1 MANKAA
7 PKKKPEKEPA
17 KEKPGNI
24 FLTRVDI
31 ANFRGIKSISLH
43 LDETTVLIGENN
55 TSKTSILDAIQL
67 CLSRTVRGKAQFFS
81 EYDYHLADKES
92 QPLDSDPIEIKLCF
106 AERTEGEWPDEILQI
121 VGDGAQVNA
130 EGLQSVTLRITSGY
144 DVVAQD
150 FITDWDCLDLA
161 GKPLIKAK
169 QPRFLIQLQQLVPV
183 FYLAALRDAAQ
194 EFRPRSQF
202 WGPFVR
208 SVKVDPVLRKELEK
222 SLSELNQ
229 KVLDSHESFD
239 KVKERLKRTG
249 TFVPLHSTDPV
260 GIEAIPGKVF
270 DMLSRTQVLLASKT
284 GARLPIGRHGEG
296 TQSLAV
302 ICLFDAFL
310 ESQLEGKY
318 EKFAIPIIALEEPE
332 AHLHPSAI
340 QAVGRMLQEFKGQK
354 LIATH
359 SGDLISSVPLMSL
372 RRLCRKGG
380 VLTVNQVKQ
389 GTLSAEEI
397 AKLNYYVRESRGRLI
412 FARCWLFI
420 EGESDWIIYTE
431 CARICGYDLIS
442 EGIYCVEHRAAI
454 GMEGL
459 VKLAEQLGIEW
470 LIAAD
475 NDQQG
480 KADIKHA
487 KAHLGTRQEKRHLH
501 ILPHTDIE
509 TYLCV
514 KGYGDIYKMNISPQK
529 AHTITAKPGT
539 DEYWEQVTKAQP
551 DKSKPRHA
559 LAVVEAIEKIG
570 KEGVPAEIRTVL
582 DMALEISRE
591 AT

>member
-1 MANKAA
+1 MASKAL
-7 PKKKPEKEPA
+7 PKKKTEKASTE
-17 KEKPGNI
+17 EKKGTV
-24 FLTRVDI
+24 FLSKIDI
-31 ANFRGIKSISLH
+31 ANFRGIKKLSLS

-67 CLSRTVRGKAQFFS
+67 CLSRTVRGKAQVFS
-81 EYDYHLADKES
+81 EYDYHLAEKKS
-92 QPLDSDPIEIKLCF
+92 QPVDSDPIEITLHF
-106 AERTEGEWPDEILQI
+106 AERKEGDWPDEIVQ
-121 VGDGAQVNA
+121 VVADGVQVNGK
-130 EGLQSVTLRITSGY
+130 GLQSVTLRITSGY
-144 DVVAQD
+144 DEAAQD

-161 GKPLIKAK
+161 GEPLIKAK
-169 QPRFLIQLQQLVPV
+169 QPRFLIQLQQLAPV

-194 EFRPRSQF
+194 EFRARSQF

-208 SVKVDPVLRKELEK
+208 SVKVDPVLREELEK

-239 KVKERLKRTG
+239 KVKERLKRTS
-249 TFVPLHSTDPV
+249 TFVPLDSKEPV
-260 GIEAIPGKVF
+260 WIEAIPGKVF

-310 ESQLEGKY
+310 ESQLEGRY

-340 QAVGRMLQEFKGQK
+340 RAVGKMLQEFKGQK

-359 SGDLISSVPLMSL
+359 SGDLVSSVPLLSL
-372 RRLCRKGG
+372 RRLSRRGG
-380 VLTVNQVKQ
+380 VLTVHQVKE
-389 GTLSAEEI
+389 GTLSVDEI

-420 EGESDWIIYTE
+420 EGESDWIIYNE
-431 CARICGYDLIS
+431 CAKICGHDLIS
-442 EGIYCVEHRAAI
+442 EGVYCIEHRAAVGI
-454 GMEGL
+454 EGL

-470 LIAAD
+470 VVAAD

-480 KADIKHA
+480 QADIKNSRPY
-487 KAHLGTRQEKRHLH
+487 LGTRPETRHLH
-501 ILPHTDIE
+501 VLPHIDIE

-514 KGYGDIYKMNISPQK
+514 KGYGGVYEANISPQK
-529 AHTITAKPGT
+529 KHLITAKSGT
-539 DEYWEQVTKAQP
+539 VEYWQQVTKAQP
-551 DKSKPRHA
+551 DKSKPRNA
-559 LAVVEAIEKIG
+559 LAVVGEIEKKG
-570 KEGVPAEIRTVL
+570 KAGVPAELRTIL
-582 DMALEISRE
+582 DTALEISRE